1 MKKFAFLK
9 GGAALVALA
18 LVASPVLA
26 GSLTVG
32 GFVQEL
38 AKSMSLASSTPTEAA
53 QALRSAGVSLP
64 SIDMGKTLTQGDVV
78 AIATAAGL
86 TVRTSTPDAEFTEG
100 QLSSF
105 MVTFAPE
112 LGASAPEY
120 GTDASDKPKTDPL
133 TKGKGKKKGLIRSPS
148 EPL

>member
-26 GSLTVG
+26 GGLTVG
-32 GFVQEL
+32 GFVQEI
-38 AKSMSLASSTPTEAA
+38 AKARGLSAGTAAEAA
-53 QALRSAGVSLP
+53 LALQNAGINLP
-64 SIDMGKTLTQGDVV
+64 SVDFGKTLTQGDVV
-78 AIATAAGL
+78 AISTAAGL
-86 TVRTSTPDAEFTEG
+86 TVRTSSPDAEFTAS

-105 MVTFAPE
+105 MSTFGPE
-112 LGASAPEY
+112 LGASEPEV

-148 EPL
+148 EPM